1 MNLPISVEAGER
13 VAHGTSRAGGM
24 IQFLTWN
31 EAMLRLS
38 QDAGLLRRSLKCSSR
53 FRTGNNAIRR
63 VQTYLPRCRV
73 ACAPV
78 IGPGFLQKC
87 DRLPSAPNDVKT
99 IIYLQ
104 FDVRI
109 PDADHGVLRGQASHK
124 RILGR
129 SVPRG
134 RSGRNFGSSMRLFRF
149 NPTTAR
155 DSRRCCAA
163 SYRRASKASPYF
175 RLSAFDSALQA
186 HSRKW

>member
-1 MNLPISVEAGER
+1 
-13 VAHGTSRAGGM
+13 M

-87 DRLPSAPNDVKT
+87 DRLSSAPDDVKT

-109 PDADHGVLRGQASHK
+109 PDADHGVLRGAGFPQTYIRKICSK
-124 RILGR
+124 RTIR
-129 SVPRG
+129 SE
-134 RSGRNFGSSMRLFRF
+134 FWQQHE
-149 NPTTAR
+149 A
-155 DSRRCCAA
+155 
-163 SYRRASKASPYF
+163 
-175 RLSAFDSALQA
+175 LSF
-186 HSRKW
+186 